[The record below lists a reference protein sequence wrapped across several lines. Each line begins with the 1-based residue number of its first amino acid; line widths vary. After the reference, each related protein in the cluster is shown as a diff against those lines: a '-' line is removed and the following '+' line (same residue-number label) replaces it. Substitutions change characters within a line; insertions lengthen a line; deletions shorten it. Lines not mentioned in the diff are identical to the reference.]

1 MLSIDSVSVSFN
13 GVFLF
18 KNISFLINKKE
29 RLGLT
34 GKNGAGKS
42 TLLKLI
48 LGEIKPGSGKI
59 SKPSDITIGYLPQTM
74 KVSDTRTIM
83 DETLTAFEEINKLQK
98 EINKLN
104 LQIAERTDYETL
116 SYQKLLDKLAEASE
130 RFSILNGNNI
140 KAEAEKTLKGMGF
153 AREDFNKPTSTLSGG
168 WRMRIELAKILLRKP
183 QLLLLDEPTNHL
195 DIEAIDWLEQFLK
208 DYYGAIVL
216 ISHDKTFLDN
226 ITNRTIEISLG
237 KIYDYKANYSKY
249 IELRKERRKQQINA
263 YENQRKMIEKTE
275 EFIERFRYKATKA
288 VQVQSKIKQLEKIE
302 RIQIDDTD
310 NSKINFKFPPAPR
323 SGTLVVETE
332 KLTKYYDDKLILKN
346 IKLIIERGEKVAFVG
361 KNGEGKTTL
370 AKIIVGET
378 NYQNGL
384 LKLGHN
390 VKIGYF
396 AQNQVELLDGEKTV
410 FQTLDDIAVGEVR
423 KNLRN
428 ILGGF
433 LFSGDDINKKVKVL
447 SGGEKTRLALSKL
460 LLEPYN
466 LIILDEPTNHLDIKS
481 KEVLKNALAQYDGTL
496 ILVSHDRDF
505 LDGLTNILY
514 EFKNHE
520 IKQFLGNVFDFL
532 QQKRI
537 EKLDDLNTKKQTTRK
552 EKNKISS
559 QNKLSYQERKQ
570 IQRDIRKLTKQIET
584 TETEIE
590 TIENKINNLT
600 QTLANPEII
609 TGQNLDYAVLYQKLE
624 KLNKQLDEKT
634 YEWEILIEKK
644 KTWKQ
649 NKKYFFAF

>member
-302 RIQIDDTD
+302 RIKIDDTD

-505 LDGLTNILY
+505 LDGLTNTLY

>member
-1 MLSIDSVSVSFN
+1 
-13 GVFLF
+13 
-18 KNISFLINKKE
+18 
-29 RLGLT
+29 
-34 GKNGAGKS
+34 
-42 TLLKLI
+42 
-48 LGEIKPGSGKI
+48 
-59 SKPSDITIGYLPQTM
+59 
-74 KVSDTRTIM
+74 
-83 DETLTAFEEINKLQK
+83 
-98 EINKLN
+98 
-104 LQIAERTDYETL
+104 
-116 SYQKLLDKLAEASE
+116 
-130 RFSILNGNNI
+130 
-140 KAEAEKTLKGMGF
+140 
-153 AREDFNKPTSTLSGG
+153 
-168 WRMRIELAKILLRKP
+168 
-183 QLLLLDEPTNHL
+183 
-195 DIEAIDWLEQFLK
+195 
-208 DYYGAIVL
+208 
-216 ISHDKTFLDN
+216 
-226 ITNRTIEISLG
+226 
-237 KIYDYKANYSKY
+237 
-249 IELRKERRKQQINA
+249 
-263 YENQRKMIEKTE
+263 
-275 EFIERFRYKATKA
+275 
-288 VQVQSKIKQLEKIE
+288 
-302 RIQIDDTD
+302 
-310 NSKINFKFPPAPR
+310 
-323 SGTLVVETE
+323 
-332 KLTKYYDDKLILKN
+332 
-346 IKLIIERGEKVAFVG
+346 
-361 KNGEGKTTL
+361 
-370 AKIIVGET
+370 
-378 NYQNGL
+378 
-384 LKLGHN
+384 
-390 VKIGYF
+390 
-396 AQNQVELLDGEKTV
+396 
-410 FQTLDDIAVGEVR
+410 
-423 KNLRN
+423 
-428 ILGGF
+428 

-505 LDGLTNILY
+505 LDGLTNTLY